1 MTAERIKIS
10 LAFLALIM
18 VLSFSSS
25 SHVPFGTAAFAAARR
40 DIPPG
45 LTLTE
50 PTYPVLAGI
59 QAQQMGD
66 SSLQIGIRGFNLP
79 LPRAASAPGEARLV
93 LQWDGAR
100 FPQTGDKNDWWAGY
114 DWDVITIH
122 GRETNSWWKQ
132 YDLPLLNRIIAEPVD
147 EDSLRLTFVTT
158 KPVAIENITGIAG
171 ADELLIIL
179 EELEPEKAPEPPAR
193 PKAYEKG
200 DPMAINAPVTLQLR
214 DAEIKSVFRML
225 ADMQKL
231 NLLLDPSVP
240 DMAVT
245 FSFNAVPYSEAFAYM
260 LRMADLSYSVTKGML
275 VVGRPESLGRTLGT
289 EYTKSY
295 RMSYAIDDSGAL
307 RSDLTATLT
316 GLISLSKPPVLDPRT
331 RELYVTATDE
341 QHREISDILERLDH
355 PGRQVML
362 EARLFSVNDDATQDL
377 EAVISAIYDQWLATF
392 SGGRLNAGYF
402 SGKNYETSGGLELD
416 GDVMPVAPPGFGTLE
431 GAILNTGQ
439 EVLSA
444 GLTALETKGKG
455 KTIANPSVITIDGQ
469 EANVAITQTVTYVSG
484 STPNGDNEYSS
495 RSVGPQMTFLPVIG
509 RDGVITIKI
518 SLQTGSID
526 GFTGTVATGIVPQT
540 SEREVTTTVR
550 VRDGEPFV
558 VGGLFQDVKSSSKNR
573 VPVLGY
579 LPLLG
584 NLFTTTSE
592 SHRKTEIAMIVI
604 PHILNVPNS
613 DVPSSVL
620 KKTSALP

>member
-1 MTAERIKIS
+1 MTK
-10 LAFLALIM
+10 
-18 VLSFSSS
+18 
-25 SHVPFGTAAFAAARR
+25 
-40 DIPPG
+40 
-45 LTLTE
+45 
-50 PTYPVLAGI
+50 PTYPVLASL

-66 SSLQIGIRGFNLP
+66 SSLHIRIRGFNLP

-100 FPQTGDKNDWWAGY
+100 FPQTGDKNDWWTGY

-147 EDSLRLTFVTT
+147 EDSLRLTFVTA
-158 KPVAIENITGIAG
+158 KPVVVENIQGIAG

-179 EELEPEKAPEPPAR
+179 KGFEPEKVPEPPAR
-193 PKAYEKG
+193 PKTYEKG

-214 DAEIKSVFRML
+214 DADIKSVFRML

-245 FSFNAVPYSEAFAYM
+245 FSFNGVPYNEAFSYL

-275 VVGRPESLGRTLGT
+275 VVGKPESLGRTLGT

-295 RMSYAIDDSGAL
+295 RMSYAIDDSGNM

-331 RELYVTATDE
+331 RELYVTATEE
-341 QHREISDILERLDH
+341 QHREINDILERLDH

-362 EARLFSVNDDATQDL
+362 EARIFQVDDNATQDL
-377 EAVISAIYDQWLATF
+377 EAVVSAIYDQWIATF
-392 SGGRLNAGYF
+392 SSGRLRAGYY
-402 SGKNYETSGGLELD
+402 SAKGATNRIALELD
-416 GDVMPVAPPGFGTLE
+416 DNIVPLAPPGFGNIDFQ
-431 GAILNTGQ
+431 GNPALNTGV
-439 EVLSA
+439 ELLSA
-444 GLTALETKGKG
+444 GLSALETKGKG

-469 EANVAITQTVTYVSG
+469 EARVAITNTFTYQSG
-484 STPNGDNEYSS
+484 TTPNGDPAYSAL
-495 RSVGPQMTFLPVIG
+495 VYGPQMTFLPVIG

-518 SLQTGSID
+518 DLQTGTLS
-526 GFTGTVATGIVPQT
+526 GLTGTSSAAIPETA
-540 SEREVTTTVR
+540 EREVTTTVR

-558 VGGLFQDVKSSSKNR
+558 VGGLFQEDKHSNKRR
-573 VPVLGY
+573 VPILGY

-584 NLFTTTSE
+584 NLFTTTNE
-592 SHRKTEIAMIVI
+592 SHNKTEVAMIVI
-604 PHILNVPNS
+604 PHILDVPNGDIPTS
-613 DVPSSVL
+613 PL
-620 KKTSALP
+620 KRTSALP